1 VSLSKSF
8 LTEYRLELGSL
19 LALLFGFLT
28 IVSIVGVIALHAE
41 SQDPPQTVASYLR
54 PIKDYLSDPF
64 GTWVYWLVAAA
75 PIGLVVCAWW
85 VYDYVR
91 KVRELAGLIDTSSKA
106 KFVRNMDDIEYL
118 AWSLPKRF
126 EDHVI
131 EKKREFKL

>member
-1 VSLSKSF
+1 LAKSF

-28 IVSIVGVIALHAE
+28 VISIVGVLALHAAAQNPVE
-41 SQDPPQTVASYLR
+41 SVPSYLL

-64 GTWVYWLVAAA
+64 GRWVYWLVVAA

-85 VYDYVR
+85 TVDYFR
-91 KVRELAGLIDTSSKA
+91 KVRELAKLIDTSSKA

-118 AWSLPKRF
+118 AWSLPKKF

-131 EKKREFKL
+131 DKKKEFKL

>member
-1 VSLSKSF
+1 LSKSF

-28 IVSIVGVIALHAE
+28 IVSIVGVFALHAE
-41 SQDPPQTVASYLR
+41 SLDPPQTLASYLL
-54 PIKDYLSDPF
+54 PIKNYLSDPF
-64 GTWVYWLVAAA
+64 GTWVYWLVAVA

-118 AWSLPKRF
+118 AWSLPKRY

-131 EKKREFKL
+131 EKKKEFKL

>member
-1 VSLSKSF
+1 MSKSF
-8 LTEYRLELGSL
+8 LTEYRLEFGSL

-28 IVSIVGVIALHAE
+28 IISIVGVLALRADAQE
-41 SQDPPQTVASYLR
+41 PPATVPSFLL
-54 PIKDYLSDPF
+54 PIKNYLSDPF
-64 GTWVYWLVAAA
+64 GTWVYWLVVVA
-75 PIGLVVCAWW
+75 PIGLVVCSWW
-85 VYDYVR
+85 VYDYVK
-91 KVRELAGLIDTSSKA
+91 KVRELADLIDTSSKA